1 MPLGREGA
9 VLVLLETEQVQM
21 EGSSAF
27 SMYLKGLMVLLI
39 LKQGST
45 PLPFLL
51 GLPPSCFNVGLVPC
65 QLIGEMNKQD
75 FPAAGK

>member
-27 SMYLKGLMVLLI
+27 SMYLKGSMVLLI
-39 LKQGST
+39 LKKKAA
-45 PLPFLL
+45 LPSPFYLAC
-51 GLPPSCFNVGLVPC
+51 LPPVLMWVLFHVS
-65 QLIGEMNKQD
+65 
-75 FPAAGK
+75 

>member
-27 SMYLKGLMVLLI
+27 SMYLKGSMVLLI
-39 LKQGST
+39 LKKRQHSPPLST
-45 PLPFLL
+45 WLASLL
-51 GLPPSCFNVGLVPC
+51 F
-65 QLIGEMNKQD
+65 
-75 FPAAGK
+75 

>member
-27 SMYLKGLMVLLI
+27 SMYLKGSMVLLI
-39 LKQGST
+39 LKKKRQHSPPLST
-45 PLPFLL
+45 WLASLL
-51 GLPPSCFNVGLVPC
+51 F
-65 QLIGEMNKQD
+65 
-75 FPAAGK
+75 